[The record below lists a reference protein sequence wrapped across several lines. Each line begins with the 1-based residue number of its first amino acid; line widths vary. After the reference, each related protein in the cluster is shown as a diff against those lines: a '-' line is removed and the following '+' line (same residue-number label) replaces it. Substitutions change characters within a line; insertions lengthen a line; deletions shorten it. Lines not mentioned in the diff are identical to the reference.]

1 MAEIRCPKCGK
12 IFPSSGDAPRFCS
25 ACGAALQ
32 TERDDKRALLNAAD
46 RETDARLRREKL
58 LAAREAWPDDYEI
71 ERRILYIGRLYER
84 GGKPD
89 FYRIPFWPLQAVEK
103 PREFSAKERRRMME
117 AFFENPE
124 LARVCA
130 LAPDEETF
138 WRDYF
143 DEMAAQYVELFIK
156 CASTNSLFLGFKRRP
171 NDVMKRSAAC
181 AADMLRNIEGGDLV
195 PEAHRQTLEA
205 SLWRG
210 FQRVFPDAGDALA
223 RACGGR
229 VKFRPEA

>member
-12 IFPSSGDAPRFCS
+12 IFPLDGDAPRFCS

-32 TERDDKRALLNAAD
+32 TESGDKQALLNAAD
-46 RETDARLRREKL
+46 AETDALLRREKL

-84 GGKPD
+84 GGRPD
-89 FYRIPFWPLQAVEK
+89 FYRIPFWPLRALEK
-103 PREFSAKERRRMME
+103 PREFSAKERKRMME

-124 LARVCA
+124 LARVCV
-130 LAPDEETF
+130 LASDEAAF

-143 DEMAAQYVELFIK
+143 DEMAAQYVDLFIK
-156 CASTNSLFLGFKRRP
+156 CASANSLFLGFKRRP

-181 AADMLRNIEGGDLV
+181 AADMLHNIEAGDLV
-195 PEAHRQTLEA
+195 PEAHRQALEA

-223 RACGGR
+223 QACGGR
-229 VKFRPEA
+229 VKYRPEA

>member
-1 MAEIRCPKCGK
+1 
-12 IFPSSGDAPRFCS
+12 
-25 ACGAALQ
+25 
-32 TERDDKRALLNAAD
+32 
-46 RETDARLRREKL
+46 
-58 LAAREAWPDDYEI
+58 
-71 ERRILYIGRLYER
+71 
-84 GGKPD
+84 
-89 FYRIPFWPLQAVEK
+89 
-103 PREFSAKERRRMME
+103 MME

-156 CASTNSLFLGFKRRP
+156 CASANSLFLGFKRRP

-181 AADMLRNIEGGDLV
+181 VADMLRNIECGDLV
-195 PEAHRQTLEA
+195 PEAHRQALEA
-205 SLWRG
+205 ALWRG

>member
-12 IFPSSGDAPRFCS
+12 LFPMDGDAPRFCS

-32 TERDDKRALLNAAD
+32 TESGDKQALLNAAD
-46 RETDARLRREKL
+46 AETDALLRREKL

-89 FYRIPFWPLQAVEK
+89 FYRIPFWPLRALEK
-103 PREFSAKERRRMME
+103 PREFSAKERRRMRE

-130 LAPDEETF
+130 LAPDEATF

-156 CASTNSLFLGFKRRP
+156 CASANSLFLGFKRRP

-181 AADMLRNIEGGDLV
+181 AADMLHNIETGDLV
-195 PEAHRQTLEA
+195 PEAHRQALEA

-223 RACGGR
+223 QACGGR
-229 VKFRPEA
+229 VKYRPEA

>member
-1 MAEIRCPKCGK
+1 
-12 IFPSSGDAPRFCS
+12 
-25 ACGAALQ
+25 
-32 TERDDKRALLNAAD
+32 
-46 RETDARLRREKL
+46 
-58 LAAREAWPDDYEI
+58 
-71 ERRILYIGRLYER
+71 
-84 GGKPD
+84 
-89 FYRIPFWPLQAVEK
+89 
-103 PREFSAKERRRMME
+103 MME

-130 LAPDEETF
+130 LTPDEETF
-138 WRDYF
+138 WHDYF

-156 CASTNSLFLGFKRRP
+156 CASANSLFLGFKRRP

-195 PEAHRQTLEA
+195 PEAHRQALEA

-210 FQRVFPDAGDALA
+210 FERVFPDAGDALA
-223 RACGGR
+223 RACGER